1 VVFFGGF
8 SIWSLILLVAA
19 LALFAAELVHP
30 GFGLPGVLGVLALVL
45 DILISSRT
53 LAQGLLLSA
62 VAAVLVLAVVILGA
76 TLFSNGRLPR
86 WLVLSDELNAEAG
99 FSGTGG
105 SALAVG
111 ETGTAVTVLRPA
123 GIAEF
128 GGRRM
133 DVVTSGEFL
142 PAGTALKVLRT
153 EGSKVV
159 VGAGEGPESPIAK
172 E

>member
-1 VVFFGGF
+1 MTVVFFGGF
-8 SIWSLILLVAA
+8 SIWSVILLVAA

-30 GFGLPGVLGVLALVL
+30 GFGLPGVLGILALVL

-53 LAQGLLLSA
+53 LAQGLILTA
-62 VAAVLVLAVVILGA
+62 IAAVLVLAVVLLGA
-76 TLFSNGRLPR
+76 TLFNKGRLPKK
-86 WLVLSDELNAEAG
+86 LVLPDELNAEAG

-105 SALAVG
+105 SELTGG
-111 ETGTAVTVLRPA
+111 EQGKAVTVLRPA

-128 GGRRM
+128 GGRRL

-142 PAGTALKVLRT
+142 PAGTALRVLRT

-159 VGAGEGPESPIAK
+159 VAASDESETASV
-172 E
+172 